1 MVATDTQFKC
11 VTAYTADN
19 IRSLGQNLGIDLGDV
34 DTSKAKS
41 SNDVAV
47 AIYREWSKTL
57 SAEDAEIVQQLM
69 LEYAAGRVT
78 SIEEM
83 MISGWYQGLPANRQ
97 TRVIGLFGKAGQI
110 LKLVD
115 DKNVFLAGVFL
126 EE

>member
-1 MVATDTQFKC
+1 DQLG
-11 VTAYTADN
+11 YTADN
-19 IRSLGQNLGIDLGDV
+19 IRSLGQNLGIDLEDV

-41 SNDVAV
+41 GNDVAV
-47 AIYREWSKTL
+47 AIYREWSNTL
-57 SAEDAEIVQQLM
+57 SAEDTEIVQQLM

-97 TRVIGLFGKAGQI
+97 TRVIGLFGKVGQI